1 MSSHQTLKQT
11 VPPIDLES
19 DDQTPTQPQRA
30 VQSIEVG
37 GRLLLALS
45 EPGDRLVLLPSCADP
60 SLVQL
65 DAGSVDALIL
75 ALVDARAR
83 MAAQVSTSA

>member
-1 MSSHQTLKQT
+1 MLAPSAHTPNTLVDE
-11 VPPIDLES
+11 VPI
-19 DDQTPTQPQRA
+19 
-30 VQSIEVG
+30 VG

-75 ALVDARAR
+75 ALGDVRGR
-83 MAAQVSTSA
+83 MRPASLESASQAPG